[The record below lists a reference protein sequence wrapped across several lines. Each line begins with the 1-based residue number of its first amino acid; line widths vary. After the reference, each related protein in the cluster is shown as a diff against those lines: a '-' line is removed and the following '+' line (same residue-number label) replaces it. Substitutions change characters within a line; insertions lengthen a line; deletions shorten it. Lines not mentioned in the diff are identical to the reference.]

1 MDTSRVDVTS
11 VLVDNDEVASSSRPT
26 TPSLSHRRLTVNMAP
41 TVRQEEEENTQQT
54 AQLSRKKDKLTKA
67 EKKERKEQK
76 KIERKEKK
84 ERKGQTPGADN
95 DMQTDGPPD
104 VTTTYPQT
112 PIFDLAGNIVT
123 VPALDQ
129 TTSEI
134 TRSQGTTKSPNS
146 WLDVGP
152 PLIVLTTKSPDVL
165 PVSSTSTHVPDNSTP
180 YPTVSKTTTQPSDST
195 GSVVMETSTPIAP
208 ETGGRLIPETPS
220 PTHIELTHDV
230 KDIINLNLKN
240 LTDPNITDS
249 TNIKITINVVDK
261 TKADRNK
268 ERRRE
273 RWLKRQARRLKCP
286 EEDFRN
292 SPEGFKCCLKSA
304 KCFENLPEDIDE
316 VSEGTNENSEL
327 STGNY
332 ADACGKIDDA
342 LVCMANVLGRDKCK
356 SAAQIVNKDL
366 SEELLMVDRFHKQHC
381 SKTPG
386 GRSTI
391 SPNPNIPGGQGHI
404 STSGSSSS
412 LPTSAVIGAAIGGLF
427 IIVLIIAI
435 VCIARRKKSR
445 PQTQDK
451 VAFHNPSSSD
461 SSSRYKEFLRPSSE
475 VYAEIDEKHLQ
486 RSFRVSNDTTFEK
499 EEGSGG
505 STGSRPLP
513 TAPSDGVYEDKAGYL
528 TPKAS
533 RENLNNKTGYDE
545 LSNVSFTEESISG
558 SYDKLARAT
567 ADAEEEIVDG
577 DYITPESEPAE
588 ERTIPDNHHT
598 YFVLEK

>member
-1 MDTSRVDVTS
+1 MSRVGAEFNLKKDILGLKQPGS
-11 VLVDNDEVASSSRPT
+11 RMDQDNPSPGVLGNVKRTMPGSQSDRQGPRPRPGVFQGDPRAMFNGKTKMVGPRSFNPFDKKEQSQEVAPGDEMMQAVGEGGSVDERPQNDW
-26 TPSLSHRRLTVNMAP
+26 V
-41 TVRQEEEENTQQT
+41 
-54 AQLSRKKDKLTKA
+54 D
-67 EKKERKEQK
+67 
-76 KIERKEKK
+76 
-84 ERKGQTPGADN
+84 PG
-95 DMQTDGPPD
+95 PD
-104 VTTTYPQT
+104 HPQ
-112 PIFDLAGNIVT
+112 
-123 VPALDQ
+123 
-129 TTSEI
+129 
-134 TRSQGTTKSPNS
+134 PNS
-146 WLDVGP
+146 VMDPPKKPGSSP
-152 PLIVLTTKSPDVL
+152 PLGPRSSALSGDVL
-165 PVSSTSTHVPDNSTP
+165 GYRSGKK
-180 YPTVSKTTTQPSDST
+180 SKLDCGDESAQ
-195 GSVVMETSTPIAP
+195 
-208 ETGGRLIPETPS
+208 
-220 PTHIELTHDV
+220 
-230 KDIINLNLKN
+230 
-240 LTDPNITDS
+240 
-249 TNIKITINVVDK
+249 
-261 TKADRNK
+261 
-268 ERRRE
+268 
-273 RWLKRQARRLKCP
+273 
-286 EEDFRN
+286 DFRN
-292 SPEGFKCCLKSA
+292 SPEGYKCCLKSA

-316 VSEGTNENSEL
+316 VSEGTNETSEL
-327 STGNY
+327 SAGNF

-386 GRSTI
+386 GPATI

-435 VCIARRKKSR
+435 VCIARRKKSSR
-445 PQTQDK
+445 SQTQDK

>member
-208 ETGGRLIPETPS
+208 ETG
-220 PTHIELTHDV
+220 
-230 KDIINLNLKN
+230 
-240 LTDPNITDS
+240 
-249 TNIKITINVVDK
+249 VDK

-435 VCIARRKKSR
+435 VCIARRKKSSR

>member
-1 MDTSRVDVTS
+1 MDTSRLDVTS

-26 TPSLSHRRLTVNMAP
+26 TPALSHRRLTVNMAP

-67 EKKERKEQK
+67 EKKERKKQK

-84 ERKGQTPGADN
+84 ERKGQTPGAAS
-95 DMQTDGPPD
+95 DMQTDGPSD
-104 VTTTYPQT
+104 VTTTSPQT
-112 PIFDLAGNIVT
+112 PNFDLAGNIVT
-123 VPALDQ
+123 VPAQEQ
-129 TTSEI
+129 TTSDV

-165 PVSSTSTHVPDNSTP
+165 PVSSTSTHVPENFTP
-180 YPTVSKTTTQPSDST
+180 NPTVSKTTTQPSDST

-208 ETGGRLIPETPS
+208 ETG
-220 PTHIELTHDV
+220 
-230 KDIINLNLKN
+230 
-240 LTDPNITDS
+240 
-249 TNIKITINVVDK
+249 VDK

-292 SPEGFKCCLKSA
+292 SPEGYKCCLKSA

-316 VSEGTNENSEL
+316 VSEGTNETSEL
-327 STGNY
+327 SAGNF

-386 GRSTI
+386 GPATI

-445 PQTQDK
+445 SQTQDK